1 MTGEMQRARLIPTTG
16 IGNER
21 EAEQRATSAL
31 LAVMTIV
38 RDFSIAV
45 LTPLGASR
53 AKKAEVE
60 AFTEV
65 EVTLQNGTKVRPD
78 GLLRV
83 TYGSS
88 TWTALVEVKTGDNHL
103 EADQLNSYLLAAREI
118 SADKVLSISNE
129 MGIAGAHPTPGLKV
143 RANSRITIDHLA
155 WTELLA
161 QAIQCKVHAGVDDP
175 EQAWILDELIR
186 YLEHPSSGALAM
198 NDMGAS
204 WVEVRDGAKESTLR
218 KTSDPVQEVAAKW
231 GELTQYLAIRLQAE
245 TGAEVTRILPRSQRD
260 PKARLAHLAEQ
271 LADDALLADRI
282 RIAGAVGDI
291 EIVADLRARRLT
303 ATVEVSAPGDKKGRG
318 SVSWLV
324 RQLGDADPGLEIEA
338 YAPHARTPVAATLR
352 DAITNPD
359 LLVPEAKDINRFVL
373 TYRSEM
379 GQARKTGGRKP
390 GFIDTVLTTVDRLYV
405 DVVQNITPWTPAA
418 PQVKRIERNDTEPQP
433 SKGSET
439 DEAVQRRAESRG
451 DQNKESTATPAS
463 AMRPPVAE
471 SSSPAE
477 APVENRRKDDPE
489 TVPASTTGP
498 SSPSSYT
505 PNRTAETASQASAE
519 QDLSH
524 TLSHQLGVTGANGTD
539 EADESL

>member
-1 MTGEMQRARLIPTTG
+1 MQRARLIPTTG

-21 EAEQRATSAL
+21 EAELRATSAL

-38 RDFSIAV
+38 RDFSVAV

-83 TYGSS
+83 TYGST

-103 EADQLNSYLLAAREI
+103 EAEQLNSYLLAAREI
-118 SADKVLSISNE
+118 GADKVLSISNE

-161 QAIQCKVHAGVDDP
+161 HAIQCKVHAGVDDP

-204 WVEVRDGAKESTLR
+204 WVEVRDGAKENTLR
-218 KTSDPVQEVAAKW
+218 KTAESVQEVAAKW

-260 PKARLAHLAEQ
+260 PKARLARLAEQ
-271 LADDALLADRI
+271 LADEALLSDRI

-291 EIVADLRARRLT
+291 EIAADLRARRLT

-318 SVSWLV
+318 SVSWLI

-352 DAITNPD
+352 EATADAD
-359 LLVPEAKDINRFVL
+359 RLVPEAKDINRFVL

-405 DVVQNITPWTPAA
+405 EVVQNITPWTPSA

-433 SKGSET
+433 TKGSET
-439 DEAVQRRAESRG
+439 DGSLQRRAETSDEHSR
-451 DQNKESTATPAS
+451 ESTATPLS
-463 AMRPPVAE
+463 AMP
-471 SSSPAE
+471 SPATGSADQAD
-477 APVENRRKDDPE
+477 APPENRRKDDPE
-489 TVPASTTGP
+489 TISTTPAEP
-498 SSPSSYT
+498 STGSYAPERVT
-505 PNRTAETASQASAE
+505 EASQA
-519 QDLSH
+519 QDLP
-524 TLSHQLGVTGANGTD
+524 HQVGVTGANGTG
-539 EADESL
+539 EADQSL